1 ATPPA
6 STCNF
11 FRGTFTLK
19 KTGDTYIDLSGYGKG
34 MAYLNGHNLG
44 RCWNI
49 GPQQRL
55 YCPASWLKEGENE
68 LVLFDFLRT
77 ASVPVRGF
85 ATLE

>member
-44 RCWNI
+44 RYWNI

-55 YCPASWLKEGENE
+55 YCPASWLKEGANE
-68 LVLFDFLRT
+68 LVVFDLFGGKSADVQGYGT
-77 ASVPVRGF
+77 M
-85 ATLE
+85 E